1 MIDNRSLLMKRLA
14 EIMPKKPEPPQDEK
28 LMMRIEMHPIR
39 QSAESFTHWLDD
51 QLPANKEEMTALLC
65 VFGEILNGKMERM
78 LNVSNRLR
86 EDLLATLPI
95 APTMIHLSEVGEV
108 TADQMKAMAE
118 APKNPT
124 LKFDHCST
132 EISSPRSIN
141 GLVEFMRNG
150 DDPVIKEHQMDC
162 PKYAPRSFMPYY
174 TDAEWQ
180 KHCDSLTC
188 TCALSKE
195 KV

>member
-65 VFGEILNGKMERM
+65 VFGEILNGEMERM

-95 APTMIHLSEVGEV
+95 APTMIHLSEIGEV
-108 TADQMKAMAE
+108 TADAVVITAKRSCNRHDDCDQAAKDWLLNHHMEKYV
-118 APKNPT
+118 PVN
-124 LKFDHCST
+124 FHCHND
-132 EISSPRSIN
+132 ECEECFGN
-141 GLVEFMRNG
+141 
-150 DDPVIKEHQMDC
+150 
-162 PKYAPRSFMPYY
+162 
-174 TDAEWQ
+174 
-180 KHCDSLTC
+180 
-188 TCALSKE
+188 
-195 KV
+195 